1 MKIIFLK
8 DNPSGKKNQVK
19 EVANGYAQNYLLPQK
34 IAIVATPEKVAALA
48 TSSPDSPEEK
58 KVENISSGIKKLL
71 STLKNLKIEITAKAN
86 KEGHLFGG
94 ISNED
99 IQKILQEKYNLDIN
113 KDAIELPHH
122 LKELGNHKVK
132 VKVDNQE
139 AELKVIIKSEK

>member
-1 MKIIFLK
+1 MKVIFLK
-8 DNPSGKKNQVK
+8 DNPSGKKDEIK
-19 EVANGYAQNYLLPQK
+19 EVSRGHALNYLLPHK
-34 IAIVATPEKVAALA
+34 IAIIATPEKVAALEA
-48 TSSPDSPEEK
+48 NPNPEEK
-58 KVENISSGIKKLL
+58 KIENISSGIKKLL